1 MTETGTNWY
10 IDSRQVTEE
19 SECINMSNENLDLK
33 RLAKIYH
40 NISEMT
46 RKELS
51 VSTWKE
57 GKAAATEAAGRIMAA
72 LILTD
77 NTRYYEN

>member
-1 MTETGTNWY
+1 MPGCPK
-10 IDSRQVTEE
+10 E
-19 SECINMSNENLDLK
+19 SEFMNMGKENLDLK

-46 RKELS
+46 KKELPA
-51 VSTWKE
+51 STWKE

-72 LILTD
+72 LIMTD
-77 NTRYYEN
+77 NTRHYED